1 MEEDKYTMYV
11 VKKDLYLDDNSY
23 NHSDSNEMDRSSVV
37 LMGVLYPSNIGVTV
51 WKRHTKR

>member
-1 MEEDKYTMYV
+1 MEEDKYTMYA

-23 NHSDSNEMDRSSVV
+23 NHIDSNEMDQISVV
-37 LMGVLYPSNIGVTV
+37 PVGVLYSGNIGVMI

>member
-23 NHSDSNEMDRSSVV
+23 NHSDSNEMDRISVV